1 MESHTCD
8 AGALLNMG
16 TSWKKLDI
24 CCWGDNSDPALSVGD
39 SLLSGAFLLFLFQWR
54 KKDRSEMR
62 KLLTVL
68 LALLP
73 QLCDCEDTRWG
84 PHSTLTSP
92 QENLLRLTS
101 HRANFQ
107 PAIRS
112 TH

>member
-1 MESHTCD
+1 
-8 AGALLNMG
+8 
-16 TSWKKLDI
+16 
-24 CCWGDNSDPALSVGD
+24 
-39 SLLSGAFLLFLFQWR
+39 
-54 KKDRSEMR
+54 MR